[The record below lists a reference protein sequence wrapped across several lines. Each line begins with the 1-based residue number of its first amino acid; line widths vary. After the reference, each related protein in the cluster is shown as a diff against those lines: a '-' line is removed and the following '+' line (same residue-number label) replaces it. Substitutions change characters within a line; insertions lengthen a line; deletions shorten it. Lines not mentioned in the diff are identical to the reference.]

1 MVISMKYAIYFY
13 WNDGETSSINVKDA
27 KTRNKVI
34 KEAKKIADI
43 IGCAYSFIYKS
54 GEYAKRV
61 NAF

>member
-1 MVISMKYAIYFY
+1 MVINMKYAIYFY

-27 KTRNKVI
+27 KIRNKVI
-34 KEAKKIADI
+34 KESKKIVDI

-61 NAF
+61 KAF